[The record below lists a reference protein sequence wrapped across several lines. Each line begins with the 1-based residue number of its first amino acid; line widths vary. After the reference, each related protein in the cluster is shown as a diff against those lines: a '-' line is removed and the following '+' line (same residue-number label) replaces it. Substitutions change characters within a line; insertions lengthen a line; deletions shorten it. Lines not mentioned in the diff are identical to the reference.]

1 MTKIMMSHFTI
12 SIGKLAI
19 TRASNIYA
27 TSADIRKNTQ
37 AHYWYVSFIQILFI
51 IFLFLINVSQLASK
65 FMLDIRKNTQAH
77 YWYISFIQILFIIFL
92 FLINVSQLASK
103 FMLNFDY
110 IENIKKFL
118 TFDSISGILIFK

>member
-65 FMLDIRKNTQAH
+65 FML
-77 YWYISFIQILFIIFL
+77 
-92 FLINVSQLASK
+92 
-103 FMLNFDY
+103 NFDY

-118 TFDSISGILIFK
+118 TFDSINGILIFK